1 MTGPAHI
8 MNPPVAVGGDRPAG
22 YDTARDVKVRAAA
35 GRRSDSPEE
44 RNALSR
50 LARVL
55 DAGDPPAAN
64 VPRGYYLN
72 IQV

>member
-1 MTGPAHI
+1 MAGPAHI
-8 MNPPVAVGGDRPAG
+8 TNPPVALGGDRPAG
-22 YDTARDVKVRAAA
+22 YDSARDVKVRAAA
-35 GRRSDSPEE
+35 GRQSESPEE

-55 DAGDPPAAN
+55 AAGDPPAAA
-64 VPRGYYLN
+64 VPRGFDLS

>member
-1 MTGPAHI
+1 MAGPAHI
-8 MNPPVAVGGDRPAG
+8 TNPPVALGGDRPAG

-35 GRRSDSPEE
+35 GRRFDSPEE
-44 RNALSR
+44 GNGLSR

-55 DAGDPPAAN
+55 AAGDPPPAD
-64 VPRGYYLN
+64 VPRGFYLN

>member
-8 MNPPVAVGGDRPAG
+8 TNPPVALGGDRPAG

-35 GRRSDSPEE
+35 GRQSDSPGE

-50 LARVL
+50 LPRVV
-55 DAGDPPAAN
+55 DAGDPPPAD
-64 VPRGYYLN
+64 VPRGFYLN

>member
-8 MNPPVAVGGDRPAG
+8 TNPPVALGGDRPAG
-22 YDTARDVKVRAAA
+22 YHTAGDVKVRAAA
-35 GRRSDSPEE
+35 GRQSDSPEE
-44 RNALSR
+44 RTALSK
-50 LARVL
+50 LVRVL
-55 DAGDPPAAN
+55 AAGDPPTAD

>member
-8 MNPPVAVGGDRPAG
+8 TNPPVALGGDRPAG
-22 YDTARDVKVRAAA
+22 SDTARDVKVRAAA
-35 GRRSDSPEE
+35 GRQSESPEG
-44 RNALSR
+44 RTALSR

-55 DAGDPPAAN
+55 AAGDPPPAD
-64 VPRGYYLN
+64 VPRGFYLN

>member
-1 MTGPAHI
+1 MAGPAHI
-8 MNPPVAVGGDRPAG
+8 TNPPVALGGDRPAG
-22 YDTARDVKVRAAA
+22 YDSARDVTVRAAT
-35 GRRSDSPEE
+35 GRPSESPQE

-55 DAGDPPAAN
+55 AAGDPPPAD
-64 VPRGYYLN
+64 VPRGFYLN

>member
-1 MTGPAHI
+1 MAGPAHI
-8 MNPPVAVGGDRPAG
+8 TNPPVALGGDRPPAN
-22 YDTARDVKVRAAA
+22 DTALDVKVRAAV

-55 DAGDPPAAN
+55 DAGDAPAAD
-64 VPRGYYLN
+64 VPRGFYLN

>member
-1 MTGPAHI
+1 MAGPAHI
-8 MNPPVAVGGDRPAG
+8 TTPPVALGGDRPAG
-22 YDTARDVKVRAAA
+22 YDSARDVKVRAAA
-35 GRRSDSPEE
+35 GRQSESPEE

-55 DAGDPPAAN
+55 AAGDPPPAD
-64 VPRGYYLN
+64 VPRGFYLN

>member
-1 MTGPAHI
+1 MAGPSHI
-8 MNPPVAVGGDRPAG
+8 TNPPVALGGDRPAG

-35 GRRSDSPEE
+35 GRRSDSLEE
-44 RNALSR
+44 RDALSR

-55 DAGDPPAAN
+55 DAGDPPAAD
-64 VPRGYYLN
+64 VRRGFYLN

>member
-8 MNPPVAVGGDRPAG
+8 TNPPVALGGDRPAG
-22 YDTARDVKVRAAA
+22 HDTTRDVRVRAAA

-44 RNALSR
+44 GNAVSR
-50 LARVL
+50 LARVVA
-55 DAGDPPAAN
+55 AGDPPATD
-64 VPRGYYLN
+64 VPRGFYLN

>member
-1 MTGPAHI
+1 MSAPAHI
-8 MNPPVAVGGDRPAG
+8 TNPPVALGGDRPAG
-22 YDTARDVKVRAAA
+22 YDSARDVKVRVAV
-35 GRRSDSPEE
+35 GRQSESPEE

-55 DAGDPPAAN
+55 AAGDPPPAD
-64 VPRGYYLN
+64 VPRGFYLN

>member
-8 MNPPVAVGGDRPAG
+8 INPPVALGGDRPAG
-22 YDTARDVKVRAAA
+22 YDTARDVKARAAP
-35 GRRSDSPEE
+35 GRQSDSPDE
-44 RNALSR
+44 RAALSR
-50 LARVL
+50 LARVVA
-55 DAGDPPAAN
+55 AGDPPATD

>member
-1 MTGPAHI
+1 MAGPAHI
-8 MNPPVAVGGDRPAG
+8 TNPPVALGGDRPAG
-22 YDTARDVKVRAAA
+22 YDSARDVKVRAAA
-35 GRRSDSPEE
+35 GRQSDSPDE

-55 DAGDPPAAN
+55 AAGDPPPAD
-64 VPRGYYLN
+64 VPRGFYLN

>member
-1 MTGPAHI
+1 MAGPAHI
-8 MNPPVAVGGDRPAG
+8 TNPPVALGGDRPAG
-22 YDTARDVKVRAAA
+22 YDSARDVKVRAVV
-35 GRRSDSPEE
+35 GRQSESPEE

-55 DAGDPPAAN
+55 AAGDPPAAD
-64 VPRGYYLN
+64 VPRGFYLN

>member
-8 MNPPVAVGGDRPAG
+8 TNPPVALGGDRPAG
-22 YDTARDVKVRAAA
+22 YDTARDVRVRTAV

-44 RNALSR
+44 RNALPQ
-50 LARVL
+50 LARVVA
-55 DAGDPPAAN
+55 AGDPPATD
-64 VPRGYYLN
+64 VPRGFYLN

>member
-1 MTGPAHI
+1 MRA
-8 MNPPVAVGGDRPAG
+8 AVGRN
-22 YDTARDVKVRAAA
+22 
-35 GRRSDSPEE
+35 SDSPEE

-55 DAGDPPAAN
+55 DAGDAPAAD
-64 VPRGYYLN
+64 VPRGFYLN

>member
-8 MNPPVAVGGDRPAG
+8 TNPPVAVGGDRPAG
-22 YDTARDVKVRAAA
+22 YDTARDVRAGAAA

-50 LARVL
+50 LARVVA
-55 DAGDPPAAN
+55 AGDPPATY
-64 VPRGYYLN
+64 VPRGFYLN
-72 IQV
+72 IRV

>member
-8 MNPPVAVGGDRPAG
+8 TNPPVALGGDRPAG
-22 YDTARDVKVRAAA
+22 YHTAGDVKVRAAA
-35 GRRSDSPEE
+35 GRQSDSPEE
-44 RNALSR
+44 RTALSR
-50 LARVL
+50 LVRVL
-55 DAGDPPAAN
+55 AAGDPPTAD